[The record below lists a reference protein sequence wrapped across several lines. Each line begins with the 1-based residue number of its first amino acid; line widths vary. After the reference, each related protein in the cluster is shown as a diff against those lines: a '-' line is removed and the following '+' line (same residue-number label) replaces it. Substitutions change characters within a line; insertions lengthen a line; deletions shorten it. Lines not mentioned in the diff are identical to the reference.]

1 MTVRAAIRMRIKE
14 AGLKDAVLNTLVG
27 AAIVSVVNAGSSS
40 EIVGAFAADY
50 PDKVKRVFH
59 ELAKK
64 ETSMAARKDRKA
76 GRDIEPANPSSY
88 EKASASLKRWH
99 DASDFSR
106 ETQEAILTIG
116 IVNSQLF
123 FDLLNLTGPGYALSQ
138 TRKAVARFPSDVTE
152 PLKCVEAELQCVL
165 DILHVIGVQDRF
177 KY

>member
-1 MTVRAAIRMRIKE
+1 MRIKE
-14 AGLKDAVLNTLVG
+14 AGLKDAVLNNLVG
-27 AAIVSVVNAGSSS
+27 AAIVSVINAGSSS
-40 EIVGAFAADY
+40 EILGAFAADY

-59 ELAKK
+59 DLSEK
-64 ETSMAARKDRKA
+64 ETSMVVRKDRKA
-76 GRDIEPANPSSY
+76 GQDVEPGNPSSY
-88 EKASASLKRWH
+88 AKASAKLRRWH
-99 DASDFSR
+99 DASDYSR

-123 FDLLNLTGPGYALSQ
+123 VDLLNLTGPGYALSQ

-152 PLKCVEAELQCVL
+152 PLKCVETELQCVL